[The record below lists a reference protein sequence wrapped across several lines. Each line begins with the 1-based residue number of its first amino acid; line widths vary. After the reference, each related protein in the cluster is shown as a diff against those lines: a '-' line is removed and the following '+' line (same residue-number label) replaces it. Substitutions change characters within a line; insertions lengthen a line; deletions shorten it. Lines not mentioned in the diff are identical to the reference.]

1 MKYRIEPAATAKV
14 DIRVQ
19 RNGYAITSP
28 QPPLING

>member
-19 RNGYAITSP
+19 AAMVTRSRHP
-28 QPPLING
+28 SRR